1 MFCCLPLYLALLG
14 GSKIAR
20 FVRFPTVPVPIPDG
34 SSSSLIQLSS
44 STFDGLVS
52 TIDVAPTISDLAGIS
67 ESKRYNMDGKS
78 WMVRLLDTTTANAN
92 DHNDRC
98 LFVEADE
105 DRSVRCGCYK
115 YISIQNTRSGRTVNW
130 SWGGLDRDN
139 YYYLCDEETD
149 TYISSIERSPE
160 RSQASKNIFPDSIR
174 DQLKEKIKCH
184 KEMTD
189 PSKNP
194 NYKLDCG
201 LPLKHPTTSPTK
213 SPTTSPTTK
222 PPTNSP
228 TTKPASQPPSA
239 SPSSKPSASPTDAS
253 SKPSASPTDAPPS
266 PTKEPTDATLPPTT
280 PISQPTPSPI
290 NPPVCENSNDIVY
303 VNKKGKKKKC
313 NWVKAGK
320 TLKIRR
326 KRCIRKKYSYL
337 GKRIKENCPKACG
350 KFAGKGIC
358 KNLFV
363 SPFGKNK
370 SK

>member
-184 KEMTD
+184 KKMTD
-189 PSKNP
+189 PSKKP
-194 NYKLDCG
+194 NYKVDCG
-201 LPLKHPTTSPTK
+201 LPLKHS
-213 SPTTSPTTK
+213 
-222 PPTNSP
+222 
-228 TTKPASQPPSA
+228 
-239 SPSSKPSASPTDAS
+239 SSKS
-253 SKPSASPTDAPPS
+253 SSDDS
-266 PTKEPTDATLPPTT
+266 
-280 PISQPTPSPI
+280 
-290 NPPVCENSNDIVY
+290 
-303 VNKKGKKKKC
+303 
-313 NWVKAGK
+313 
-320 TLKIRR
+320 
-326 KRCIRKKYSYL
+326 
-337 GKRIKENCPKACG
+337 
-350 KFAGKGIC
+350 
-358 KNLFV
+358 
-363 SPFGKNK
+363 
-370 SK
+370 